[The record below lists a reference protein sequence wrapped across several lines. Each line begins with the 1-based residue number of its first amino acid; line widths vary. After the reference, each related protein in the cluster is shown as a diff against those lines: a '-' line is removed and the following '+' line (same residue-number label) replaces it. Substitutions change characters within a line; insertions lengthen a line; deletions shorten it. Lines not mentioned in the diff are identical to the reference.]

1 MIGNNYEDAYK
12 EVSVII
18 NNLKKED
25 YDKIPK
31 KYIDFFC
38 KNANQNYYFKYD
50 KNKTLEEQNLLDD
63 TKYIFVGLFEEFG
76 ATDSQKMM
84 IKNIRIDY
92 NNKLEEE
99 KRKKYN
105 PDDIFKKNVYPNI
118 AKENMQIVEYNE
130 EKWYQKIIEKI
141 LKMFRK
147 K

>member
-50 KNKTLEEQNLLDD
+50 LLDD
-63 TKYIFVGLFEEFG
+63 TKYILFGLFEEFG

>member
-31 KYIDFFC
+31 KYIDFFY

-63 TKYIFVGLFEEFG
+63 TKYILFGLFEEFG

>member
-12 EVSVII
+12 EVLVII

-25 YDKIPK
+25 YNKIPK
-31 KYIDFFC
+31 KYIDFFR

-63 TKYIFVGLFEEFG
+63 TKYILFGLFEEFG

-130 EKWYQKIIEKI
+130 KKWYQKIIEKI
-141 LKMFRK
+141 LKMLRK

>member
-1 MIGNNYEDAYK
+1 
-12 EVSVII
+12 
-18 NNLKKED
+18 
-25 YDKIPK
+25 
-31 KYIDFFC
+31 
-38 KNANQNYYFKYD
+38 
-50 KNKTLEEQNLLDD
+50 
-63 TKYIFVGLFEEFG
+63 
-76 ATDSQKMM
+76 MM

>member
-12 EVSVII
+12 EVLVII

-31 KYIDFFC
+31 KYIDFFG

-63 TKYIFVGLFEEFG
+63 TKYILFGLFEEFG
-76 ATDSQKMM
+76 ATDSQKSM

-105 PDDIFKKNVYPNI
+105 PDDIFKKNVYHNI

-141 LKMFRK
+141 LKMLRK

>member
-25 YDKIPK
+25 YDKI
-31 KYIDFFC
+31 
-38 KNANQNYYFKYD
+38 Q
-50 KNKTLEEQNLLDD
+50 TLEEQNLLDD
-63 TKYIFVGLFEEFG
+63 TKYILFGLFEEFG

>member
-12 EVSVII
+12 EVLVII

-31 KYIDFFC
+31 KYIDFFG

-63 TKYIFVGLFEEFG
+63 TKYILFGLFEEFG
-76 ATDSQKMM
+76 ATDSQKSM

-99 KRKKYN
+99 KRKKY
-105 PDDIFKKNVYPNI
+105 
-118 AKENMQIVEYNE
+118 
-130 EKWYQKIIEKI
+130 
-141 LKMFRK
+141 
-147 K
+147 